1 MWFDIIMGTFL
12 YAIFSFII
20 YALIEEFCENPL
32 WLGLI
37 VMFWP
42 IAIVCAIPYGLV
54 MLFINWIK
62 SCIKYYREKRD
73 GGKN

>member
-1 MWFDIIMGTFL
+1 MLFNIFSSAFL
-12 YAIFSFII
+12 YIIFMAFA
-20 YALIEEFCENPL
+20 YALVEEFCENPL

-42 IAIVCAIPYGLV
+42 IAIVCAIPYGLIK
-54 MLFINWIK
+54 LFINWIK

-73 GGKN
+73 E